1 MSITKAFTVQ
11 KRVIHALI
19 LRETRTRFDRNKL
32 GYLWALFEPIAY
44 ILVLIILFSTMRN
57 GSPVGGDE
65 TLPLFFLSG
74 LTPWLLF
81 SHTVSKCMEG
91 VNSNRSLLAYPQ
103 VTPFDVI
110 ISRALLELATIVAVF
125 TVAFFAAVFFGY
137 SDSIDSIDS
146 FKDMVLALLS
156 VWLLAIGV
164 GSINSSI
171 KLYFPSYSQ
180 TYSAMQRPFFFISGI
195 FFTAGSLSPT
205 LREIVLYNPI
215 LHSIEWFR
223 SAVFTTYDSQYV
235 DKPYLLITASIFLTI
250 GLSAERVTR
259 KFARQA

>member
-1 MSITKAFTVQ
+1 LSIIKAFAIQ

-32 GYLWALFEPIAY
+32 GYLWALFEPITY
-44 ILVLIILFSTMRN
+44 ILVLIAMFSTVGH
-57 GSPVGGDE
+57 GSPVGGDD

-74 LTPWLLF
+74 LIPWLLF
-81 SHTVSKCMEG
+81 SHTASKCMEG
-91 VNSNRSLLAYPQ
+91 ITSNRTLLAYPQ

-110 ISRALLELATIVAVF
+110 ISRALLELATIIVVF
-125 TVAFFAAVFFGY
+125 TVVFLAAAFFGY
-137 SDSIDSIDS
+137 SDSIDS
-146 FKDMVLALLS
+146 FKDMVLALIS
-156 VWLLAIGV
+156 IWLLAIGV

-180 TYSAMQRPFFFISGI
+180 TYSAIQRPFFFASGI
-195 FFTAGSLSPT
+195 FFTAESLPHT
-205 LREIVLYNPI
+205 LRDLVLLNPI

-223 SAVFTTYDSQYV
+223 SAIFTTYDSQYV
-235 DKPYLLITASIFLTI
+235 DKTYLLTTALVCLTI

-259 KFARQA
+259 KYARQA